1 LLLCPDT
8 CGHPA
13 TGGVLCVSGDLA
25 RFEGGIE
32 MGFAIAIVVM
42 LVALVVVMS
51 ALLAVDRHIRN
62 RPPLA
67 PTIKQDIA
75 EAVERYRTEL
85 YQ

>member
-1 LLLCPDT
+1 
-8 CGHPA
+8 
-13 TGGVLCVSGDLA
+13 
-25 RFEGGIE
+25 